1 MVEANRGHSLVQVD
15 VEGSCEMGE
24 GEHHPLASADTAPAE
39 SLTTQRGADPNS
51 LGGWGETRGRH
62 FGGLDPVPL
71 GCSEQ
76 DPFLMMGMMMMV
88 LFPKFF

>member
-1 MVEANRGHSLVQVD
+1 MEKNHGNILVRLDTEV
-15 VEGSCEMGE
+15 SYCEMGE
-24 GEHHPLASADTAPAE
+24 GEHHPLASADAASE
-39 SLTTQRGADPNS
+39 AVTTQRGPDPNS

-76 DPFLMMGMMMMV
+76 DPLLMVGMMMMV